1 MAVPMVWRVFEV
13 HAKQYSRVW
22 RASVS
27 SSFLNPILFLLA
39 MGVGLGSLVDTG
51 DGSATLGVAY
61 LSFLAP
67 GLLAA
72 TTMQTAGG
80 DSAWPVM
87 AGIKWIKTYH
97 AALASPVSVRDL
109 VLGHLAW
116 IVARLFLTAGAFAL
130 VMVLFGAS
138 TISEALL
145 AIPPAVLTGLAFGAA
160 ITAFTVRQKSEQRLT
175 SLFRFGIVPLF
186 LFSGTF
192 FPIDQLPGFMQPVA
206 FATPLWHGVELTR
219 GAALGIATE
228 FAWYVHVGYLAVMAA
243 VGTRMSITGFD
254 KRLRQ

>member
-1 MAVPMVWRVFEV
+1 
-13 HAKQYSRVW
+13 
-22 RASVS
+22 
-27 SSFLNPILFLLA
+27 
-39 MGVGLGSLVDTG
+39 
-51 DGSATLGVAY
+51 
-61 LSFLAP
+61 
-67 GLLAA
+67 
-72 TTMQTAGG
+72 
-80 DSAWPVM
+80 
-87 AGIKWIKTYH
+87 YH

-116 IVARLFLTAGAFAL
+116 IVARLFLTAGAFAV

-206 FATPLWHGVELTR
+206 IATPLWHGVELTR

-228 FAWYVHVGYLAVMAA
+228 LPWFVHVGYLTVMAA